1 MLSDMSKMIGG
12 NLEIS
17 MMNKE
22 LALEKIARGEH
33 VAKETVQ
40 YEKPG
45 KMILAQGS
53 EILHHVTPVE
63 SPKKGINLL
72 QTALFKRMFLLQ
84 TRQTSILQYMFLYFR
99 ISVIFAFAPANC
111 FQPAKNVLDTM
122 RKLDAKHKLGKTR
135 KYIFP
140 YMHSFIL

>member
-1 MLSDMSKMIGG
+1 MTKMIGG

-63 SPKKGINLL
+63 STQERYQFTSNCTFQNFYCKNNKYP
-72 QTALFKRMFLLQ
+72 FLNICFFI
-84 TRQTSILQYMFLYFR
+84 SEFL
-99 ISVIFAFAPANC
+99 
-111 FQPAKNVLDTM
+111 
-122 RKLDAKHKLGKTR
+122 
-135 KYIFP
+135 
-140 YMHSFIL
+140 

>member
-1 MLSDMSKMIGG
+1 MSKMIGG

-63 SPKKGINLL
+63 STQERYQFTSNCTFQKNV
-72 QTALFKRMFLLQ
+72 LLQ

-122 RKLDAKHKLGKTR
+122 RKLDAKHKLGK
-135 KYIFP
+135 KSKIVI
-140 YMHSFIL
+140 SSNE

>member
-63 SPKKGINLL
+63 STQERYQYKYSE
-72 QTALFKRMFLLQ
+72 LFKKCFYRKHNKYLFLNICFFI
-84 TRQTSILQYMFLYFR
+84 SEFL
-99 ISVIFAFAPANC
+99 
-111 FQPAKNVLDTM
+111 
-122 RKLDAKHKLGKTR
+122 
-135 KYIFP
+135 
-140 YMHSFIL
+140 

>member
-63 SPKKGINLL
+63 STQERYQFMSN
-72 QTALFKRMFLLQ
+72 ALFKKMFYSY
-84 TRQTSILQYMFLYFR
+84 RKHNKYPFFNICFFISEFL
-99 ISVIFAFAPANC
+99 
-111 FQPAKNVLDTM
+111 
-122 RKLDAKHKLGKTR
+122 
-135 KYIFP
+135 
-140 YMHSFIL
+140 

>member
-1 MLSDMSKMIGG
+1 MTKMIGG

-63 SPKKGINLL
+63 STQERYQFTSNCTFQKNVLL
-72 QTALFKRMFLLQ
+72 QTQ
-84 TRQTSILQYMFLYFR
+84 QISIPQYMFLYFR

-122 RKLDAKHKLGKTR
+122 RKLDAKHKLGK
-135 KYIFP
+135 KSKIVI
-140 YMHSFIL
+140 SSNE

>member
-1 MLSDMSKMIGG
+1 MLSDMTKMIGG

-63 SPKKGINLL
+63 ST
-72 QTALFKRMFLLQ
+72 QERYQF
-84 TRQTSILQYMFLYFR
+84 TS
-99 ISVIFAFAPANC
+99 NC
-111 FQPAKNVLDTM
+111 TFQKNVFIANT
-122 RKLDAKHKLGKTR
+122 TN
-135 KYIFP
+135 I
-140 YMHSFIL
+140 HSSIYVSLFQNFCNICICSC

>member
-1 MLSDMSKMIGG
+1 MVGG

-63 SPKKGINLL
+63 ST
-72 QTALFKRMFLLQ
+72 QERYQF
-84 TRQTSILQYMFLYFR
+84 TSNFT
-99 ISVIFAFAPANC
+99 
-111 FQPAKNVLDTM
+111 FQEKA
-122 RKLDAKHKLGKTR
+122 
-135 KYIFP
+135 
-140 YMHSFIL
+140 FILIANITNINICFFISEFL

>member
-1 MLSDMSKMIGG
+1 MIGG

-63 SPKKGINLL
+63 STQERYQYKYSK
-72 QTALFKRMFLLQ
+72 LFKKCFDHYSYRKHNKYLFLNICFFI
-84 TRQTSILQYMFLYFR
+84 SEFL
-99 ISVIFAFAPANC
+99 
-111 FQPAKNVLDTM
+111 
-122 RKLDAKHKLGKTR
+122 
-135 KYIFP
+135 
-140 YMHSFIL
+140 

>member
-1 MLSDMSKMIGG
+1 MLSDMSKMVGG

-63 SPKKGINLL
+63 STQERYQFTSNFTCQKN
-72 QTALFKRMFLLQ
+72 ALTQQISLP
-84 TRQTSILQYMFLYFR
+84 QYMFLYFR

-122 RKLDAKHKLGKTR
+122 RKLDAKHKLGKKT
-135 KYIFP
+135 KKIFP
-140 YMHSFIL
+140 

>member
-1 MLSDMSKMIGG
+1 MLSDMSKMVGG

-63 SPKKGINLL
+63 STQERYQFTSNFTCQKNYSDCKHNKYP
-72 QTALFKRMFLLQ
+72 FLNICFFI
-84 TRQTSILQYMFLYFR
+84 SEFL
-99 ISVIFAFAPANC
+99 
-111 FQPAKNVLDTM
+111 
-122 RKLDAKHKLGKTR
+122 
-135 KYIFP
+135 
-140 YMHSFIL
+140 

>member
-63 SPKKGINLL
+63 STQERYQFTSNCTFQNIFIAKTTNIPSS
-72 QTALFKRMFLLQ
+72 TYVSLFQNFCNICIC
-84 TRQTSILQYMFLYFR
+84 S
-99 ISVIFAFAPANC
+99 C
-111 FQPAKNVLDTM
+111 
-122 RKLDAKHKLGKTR
+122 
-135 KYIFP
+135 
-140 YMHSFIL
+140 

>member
-1 MLSDMSKMIGG
+1 MSKMVGG

-63 SPKKGINLL
+63 STQERYQFTSNFTCQKNAYSDCKHNKYP
-72 QTALFKRMFLLQ
+72 FLNICFFI
-84 TRQTSILQYMFLYFR
+84 SEFL
-99 ISVIFAFAPANC
+99 
-111 FQPAKNVLDTM
+111 
-122 RKLDAKHKLGKTR
+122 
-135 KYIFP
+135 
-140 YMHSFIL
+140 

>member
-1 MLSDMSKMIGG
+1 MTKMIGG

-63 SPKKGINLL
+63 STQERYQFTSNCTFQKNDFYCKNNKYP
-72 QTALFKRMFLLQ
+72 FLNICFFI
-84 TRQTSILQYMFLYFR
+84 SEFL
-99 ISVIFAFAPANC
+99 
-111 FQPAKNVLDTM
+111 
-122 RKLDAKHKLGKTR
+122 
-135 KYIFP
+135 
-140 YMHSFIL
+140 

>member
-1 MLSDMSKMIGG
+1 MILLSDMTKMIGG

-63 SPKKGINLL
+63 STQERYQFTSNCTFQKNYCKHNKYP
-72 QTALFKRMFLLQ
+72 FLNICFFI
-84 TRQTSILQYMFLYFR
+84 SEFL
-99 ISVIFAFAPANC
+99 
-111 FQPAKNVLDTM
+111 
-122 RKLDAKHKLGKTR
+122 
-135 KYIFP
+135 
-140 YMHSFIL
+140 

>member
-1 MLSDMSKMIGG
+1 MLSDMSKMVGG

-63 SPKKGINLL
+63 STQERYQFTSNLTFQKNIILLPNTINVHSLIY
-72 QTALFKRMFLLQ
+72 ACLFQNFCNICIC
-84 TRQTSILQYMFLYFR
+84 S
-99 ISVIFAFAPANC
+99 C
-111 FQPAKNVLDTM
+111 
-122 RKLDAKHKLGKTR
+122 
-135 KYIFP
+135 
-140 YMHSFIL
+140 

>member
-1 MLSDMSKMIGG
+1 MSKMIGG

-63 SPKKGINLL
+63 STQERYQFKSN
-72 QTALFKRMFLLQ
+72 ALFKKCVDQYRKHNKYLFLN
-84 TRQTSILQYMFLYFR
+84 TCFFISEFL
-99 ISVIFAFAPANC
+99 
-111 FQPAKNVLDTM
+111 
-122 RKLDAKHKLGKTR
+122 
-135 KYIFP
+135 
-140 YMHSFIL
+140 

>member
-1 MLSDMSKMIGG
+1 MILFINRDSVAYTGVILLSDMTKMIGG

-63 SPKKGINLL
+63 STQERYQFTSNCTFQNIFIAKTTNIPSS
-72 QTALFKRMFLLQ
+72 TYVSLFQNFCNICIC
-84 TRQTSILQYMFLYFR
+84 S
-99 ISVIFAFAPANC
+99 C
-111 FQPAKNVLDTM
+111 
-122 RKLDAKHKLGKTR
+122 
-135 KYIFP
+135 
-140 YMHSFIL
+140 

>member
-1 MLSDMSKMIGG
+1 MLSDMSKMVGG

-63 SPKKGINLL
+63 STQERYQFTSNLNFQKNIFLPNTINIHS
-72 QTALFKRMFLLQ
+72 
-84 TRQTSILQYMFLYFR
+84 SI
-99 ISVIFAFAPANC
+99 
-111 FQPAKNVLDTM
+111 
-122 RKLDAKHKLGKTR
+122 
-135 KYIFP
+135 
-140 YMHSFIL
+140 